1 MSGSV
6 EISTE
11 ILQDKSYRRKLVR
24 KQIKNGRTLL
34 LMCTPAIIFFFV
46 FSYLPLPGIWVAF
59 VRYNYFDGM
68 FRSPFVG
75 FENFRFLMISG
86 KLWMLT
92 RNTVLYNLGFILTGN
107 LVAIAVAVL
116 LNEVTN
122 RPFKKVTQTILLLP
136 HFISFVIVGVFA
148 YNILNFEYGV
158 VNSALRRLG
167 MEPVAV
173 YSTPNLWPGLIIF
186 VNLWKG
192 VGYSTIIYFAAITS
206 INPEMY
212 EAAHID
218 GANAWQRVWHI
229 TLPNLKGTF
238 IILLLFALGQIMR
251 GNFQLFYNLVGA
263 NARLF
268 PMTDIIETFVFRSL
282 IVNFNFSMGAA
293 VSLYQSVFGFL
304 LVLVSNWTVRRLEPD
319 YALF

>member
-1 MSGSV
+1 MATTDLSNS
-6 EISTE
+6 
-11 ILQDKSYRRKLVR
+11 ILGDRAYKRTLLRR
-24 KQIKNGRTLL
+24 QIKNGKTLL
-34 LMCTPAIIFFFV
+34 LMCSPAIVFFFV
-46 FSYLPLPGIWVAF
+46 FSYLPLPGIYVAF
-59 VRYNYFDGM
+59 VRYNYFEGM

-75 FENFRFLMISG
+75 FENFRFLVISG

-92 RNTVLYNLGFILTGN
+92 RNTILYNIAFILTGN
-107 LVAIAVAVL
+107 FFAIAIAVM
-116 LNEVTN
+116 LNDISN
-122 RPFKKVTQTILLLP
+122 RPFRKVSQTILLLP

-148 YNILNFEYGV
+148 YNILNYDYGV
-158 VNSALRRLG
+158 LNSALRRLG
-167 MEPVAV
+167 MEPISV
-173 YSTPNLWPGLIIF
+173 YSTPEVWPSLLVF

-192 VGYSTIIYFAAITS
+192 VGYSTIVYFAAITS

-229 TLPNLKGTF
+229 TIPNLKPTF
-238 IILLLFALGQIMR
+238 IILLLFSLGQIMR
-251 GNFQLFYNLVGA
+251 GNFQLFYNMVGA

-268 PMTDIIETFVFRSL
+268 PMTDIIETYVFRSL
-282 IVNFNFSMGAA
+282 IVNFNFSMGTA

-304 LVLVSNWTVRRLEPD
+304 LVMISNWLVRQFEPD

>member
-1 MSGSV
+1 MAS
-6 EISTE
+6 EEFSTD
-11 ILQDKSYRRKLVR
+11 ILQDKTYKRQLFRR
-24 KQIKNGRTLL
+24 QIKNGKTLL
-34 LMCTPAIIFFFV
+34 LMCSPAILFFFV
-46 FSYLPLPGIWVAF
+46 FSYLPLPGIYVAF

-68 FRSPFVG
+68 FRSQFVG
-75 FENFRFLMISG
+75 FENFRFLFISG

-92 RNTVLYNLGFILTGN
+92 RNTVLYNLAFILTSN
-107 LVAIAVAVL
+107 LAAIAIAVL

-122 RPFKKVTQTILLLP
+122 RIYKKVTQTILLLP

-158 VNSALRRLG
+158 LNSILRRIG
-167 MEPVAV
+167 AEPLAV
-173 YSTPNLWPGLIIF
+173 YSTPNIWPGLIVL
-186 VNLWKG
+186 VNLWKTL
-192 VGYSTIIYFAAITS
+192 GYATIIYFAAITAIS
-206 INPEMY
+206 PEMY

-218 GANAWQRVWHI
+218 GANAWQRAWHI

-238 IILLLFALGQIMR
+238 VILLLFALGQIMR
-251 GNFQLFYNLVGA
+251 GNFQLFYNLVGP

-268 PMTDIIETFVFRSL
+268 PLTDIIETYVFRSL

-293 VSLYQSVFGFL
+293 VSLYQSIFGFL
-304 LVLVSNWTVRRLEPD
+304 LVLVSNWSVRRMEPD